1 MNTIPKRRGG
11 NPEREK
17 RTQSPPPYLCTP
29 SPLPTGEKH
38 PAPAGFLI
46 HQDARG
52 GLRLGHTWTNTDT
65 QSPRLASRAW
75 RRGGCFKS
83 TMAHT
88 RTGCG
93 SVQLSGSGWEGFKV
107 PGDPPVAQA
116 RVSRSRKGERKYRRG
131 QVLRPSLS
139 LVPEERWMPRP
150 LRSDETSLP
159 CL

>member
-52 GLRLGHTWTNTDT
+52 GLRRGHKWTNTDT

-75 RRGGCFKS
+75 RRGGCSKS
-83 TMAHT
+83 TTAHT
-88 RTGCG
+88 HQPAVTRFSSVARGGRGSRFLGTPRRSGQG
-93 SVQLSGSGWEGFKV
+93 ISVQEG
-107 PGDPPVAQA
+107 
-116 RVSRSRKGERKYRRG
+116 GEE
-131 QVLRPSLS
+131 
-139 LVPEERWMPRP
+139 VPERASAQTFSVLSSGGEMDAASP
-150 LRSDETSLP
+150 SQ
-159 CL
+159 

>member
-52 GLRLGHTWTNTDT
+52 GLRRGHKWTNTDT

-75 RRGGCFKS
+75 RRGGCSKS
-83 TMAHT
+83 TTAHT
-88 RTGCG
+88 HTNRLRLGSAQWLG
-93 SVQLSGSGWEGFKV
+93 VGEVQGSWGPPRRSGQGISVQE
-107 PGDPPVAQA
+107 
-116 RVSRSRKGERKYRRG
+116 KGEE
-131 QVLRPSLS
+131 
-139 LVPEERWMPRP
+139 VPERAGAQTFSVLSSGGEMDAVSP
-150 LRSDETSLP
+150 SQ
-159 CL
+159 